1 MVYDITLLYNIFQK
15 KRMTVEDFQQ
25 IVSKRKYLAI
35 LRELQSKLV
44 FDCKLKLIIDNTT
57 SHCSLRSELR

>member
-1 MVYDITLLYNIFQK
+1 MVYDITFLYNILQK
-15 KRMTVEDFQQ
+15 KTDDRRRFSTNCQQ
-25 IVSKRKYLAI
+25 AYIEV

-57 SHCSLRSELR
+57 SYRSPI